1 MTDKRKF
8 NETEFLTEFITV
20 YKSFPCLWK
29 IKSKE
34 YSDKNLKQK
43 GYEALVNV
51 CRTYDEAADVQV
63 VKKKISCLRA
73 AFRREFKKQQGIKHS
88 GVGAEESEEYVPSLW
103 YFNLL
108 LFILDQER
116 PRTTISNDGGNDDN
130 DLRETCVSN
139 AQQRTQPGWPTAFAE
154 GKHCEGVLTNKRTK
168 TGRMQEVS
176 HEAGESCHCKRLKCY
191 ENITESERKQL
202 LSRFNGM
209 SDNNEQNAYLCSLIS
224 LVVIQ
229 RRRNRN
235 PEEEAAYHDSTY
247 FCIVRIKRDGNVL
260 EIPVCIH
267 GVTKGKV
274 EYLQKSLKETG
285 KTDKRG
291 KHCALT
297 NKLPNDS
304 YKKVYDHINSFNT
317 FAT

>member
-130 DLRETCVSN
+130 DLRETEEQDKEEELPITKKKKRKSSPNILEKAYQALSKEEDEYDFFGVTV
-139 AQQRTQPGWPTAFAE
+139 AAKLRKMDPLQRIY
-154 GKHCEGVLTNKRTK
+154 C
-168 TGRMQEVS
+168 
-176 HEAGESCHCKRLKCY
+176 
-191 ENITESERKQL
+191 ENIINTALFKGSLNQL
-202 LSRFNGM
+202 L
-209 SDNNEQNAYLCSLIS
+209 
-224 LVVIQ
+224 
-229 RRRNRN
+229 
-235 PEEEAAYHDSTY
+235 HDSTLTSS
-247 FCIVRIKRDGNVL
+247 VL
-260 EIPVCIH
+260 PLPTNSTIFNNS
-267 GVTKGKV
+267 TQS
-274 EYLQKSLKETG
+274 LQSTSTYTSVPPLSSSVQLVPTSTTVSSLPSYPFRSSGDNMSIIDSSTG
-285 KTDKRG
+285 YT
-291 KHCALT
+291 
-297 NKLPNDS
+297 S
-304 YKKVYDHINSFNT
+304 FSINSLIEEEVHQESFIKL
-317 FAT
+317 